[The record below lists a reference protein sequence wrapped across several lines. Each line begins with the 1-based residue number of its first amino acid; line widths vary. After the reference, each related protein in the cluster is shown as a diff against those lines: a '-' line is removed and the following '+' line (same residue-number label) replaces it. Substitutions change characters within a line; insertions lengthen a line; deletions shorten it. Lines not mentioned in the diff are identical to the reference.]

1 MDHVQISFQKLDEIL
16 KLSGNALLNRVILDI
31 HQQVKTK
38 CTCIVEVAH
47 LQHAAHTISVA
58 SNGRVEEDVND
69 SLSGTPCE
77 PVVSDI
83 GADIFFQDHV
93 YSDVS
98 QDRMFFNLGI
108 KTYLGLPLKTQNGD
122 VLGMLISTF
131 TRSFS
136 TIEAQALLDLHRFYA
151 NVIIHSLRE
160 KWVSDRSDKLL
171 NQLSYEVSHDNLTG
185 LLNRSCLAD
194 TLETLT
200 QQSSRPFH
208 LAYLDIDNF
217 KSINDINGNY
227 IGDQII
233 KFTANAIQQSLSS
246 DQEAFRVAGD
256 EFAFITFDDDPVVVC
271 EQILDIIEAGYID
284 KSNHISFTVS
294 IGISRAS
301 KDRPKADELIL
312 NASLA
317 LKDCKRHRETRIQH
331 YDTQL
336 SALYH
341 RQTQLIE
348 AIRTQLKTSITDNH
362 ELYVVVQPIVNTND
376 NQWDYFEILS
386 RWDNDLLGSIPPS
399 EFIEAAEQSGLIVEL
414 GERIIELACIAK
426 QELESQLG
434 YTVKLSINC
443 SAYELV
449 DSKRYINHLTSM
461 IEKYHH
467 STSDFVIELTE
478 TVLLSLSGKEQM
490 VLQSLRYLGFQV
502 ALDDFGTGYS
512 SLNYIHN
519 YPIDIIKIDATF
531 VRNMLSNKT
540 SEQVVLL
547 IVQLAQLLKVNLI
560 AEGVEDKIASDK
572 LIEMGCHYI
581 QGYFY
586 AKPNRVSEML
596 SLINKRQ
603 VKSA

>member
-16 KLSGNALLNRVILDI
+16 KLSGSALLNRVILDI
-31 HQQVKTK
+31 HQQVNTH

-47 LQHAAHTISVA
+47 LQHSAHTISVA
-58 SNGRVEEDVND
+58 RNDKIEDHLKYPLSGSPCEEVVND
-69 SLSGTPCE
+69 
-77 PVVSDI
+77 I
-83 GADIFFQDHV
+83 GENIFFQDHV
-93 YSDVS
+93 YRDVS
-98 QDRMFFNLGI
+98 EDKMFREIGI
-108 KTYLGLPLKTQNGD
+108 EAYLGLPLKTQNGD
-122 VLGMLISTF
+122 VLGILISTF
-131 TRSFS
+131 THLFS
-136 TIEAQALLDLHRFYA
+136 ALEAQALLELHRFYA

-160 KWVSDRSDKLL
+160 KWVSERSDKLL

-200 QQSSRPFH
+200 QQSSRPFN

-233 KFTANAIQQSLSS
+233 KFTANAIQESLSS
-246 DQEAFRVAGD
+246 PENAFRVAGD
-256 EFAFITFDDDPVVVC
+256 EFAFITYDEDPVAVC
-271 EQILDIIEAGYID
+271 QQILDIIEVGYID

-294 IGISRAS
+294 IGIARAANHS
-301 KDRPKADELIL
+301 PKTDGLIL

-317 LKDCKRHRETRIQH
+317 LKDCKKHRETRIQH

-348 AIRTQLKTSITDNH
+348 VIRQQLKTSITDNH
-362 ELYVVVQPIVNTND
+362 ELYVVVQPIVDINAD
-376 NQWDYFEILS
+376 QWDYFEILS
-386 RWDNDLLGSIPPS
+386 RWESDTLGNIAPS

-434 YTVKLSINC
+434 HSVKLSINC

-461 IEKYHH
+461 IDKYQH
-467 STSDFVIELTE
+467 STCDFVIELTE
-478 TVLLSLSGKEQM
+478 TVLLSLSGQEQM
-490 VLQSLRYLGFQV
+490 VLNSLRYLGFQV

-547 IVQLAQLLKVNLI
+547 IVQLSQLLNVNLI
-560 AEGVEDKIASDK
+560 AEGVEDKNASDK
-572 LIEMGCHYI
+572 LIEMGCNYI

-586 AKPNRVSEML
+586 AKPSRVSEML
-596 SLINKRQ
+596 TLINKRQ